1 MSMLDRLAQP
11 TPGPTPRSAKGSEQ
25 QIKGATL
32 SLETLMSNAVVSDC
46 RQFWPQAHFVLVRKF
61 LQIPPKDY
69 FSWAA
74 PHVNCI
80 DRLAPRPPT
89 ANGAGGSRP
98 ESCRQQKNEAFEFVH
113 PKLGTEFRFLW
124 ECLGNVEMDKEQK
137 EVISEI
143 VGEFIAIKYEL
154 SLYVDDGLISLGESL
169 ENAID
174 KLNQVIGTS
183 KSEPMPLG
191 IGRELQNHAELT
203 EMADRIDLSTASLNE
218 REEDDKASAKTAL
231 PDEVL
236 PRASEVQS
244 AIRHDAAANEIIDLS
259 HWNLE
264 ALEAFFFAEH
274 PVPKETEEENEK
286 VADRDGSVVPRILQ
300 VDAIHGDELAN
311 LRRPERG
318 TGQQRELQPTPEPK
332 PEPKPRRRR
341 KPRKGSELPG

>member
-1 MSMLDRLAQP
+1 
-11 TPGPTPRSAKGSEQ
+11 
-25 QIKGATL
+25 
-32 SLETLMSNAVVSDC
+32 
-46 RQFWPQAHFVLVRKF
+46 
-61 LQIPPKDY
+61 
-69 FSWAA
+69 
-74 PHVNCI
+74 
-80 DRLAPRPPT
+80 
-89 ANGAGGSRP
+89 
-98 ESCRQQKNEAFEFVH
+98 
-113 PKLGTEFRFLW
+113 
-124 ECLGNVEMDKEQK
+124 MDKEQK

-311 LRRPERG
+311 LRRPEQG
-318 TGQQRELQPTPEPK
+318 TDQQRELQPTPEPK